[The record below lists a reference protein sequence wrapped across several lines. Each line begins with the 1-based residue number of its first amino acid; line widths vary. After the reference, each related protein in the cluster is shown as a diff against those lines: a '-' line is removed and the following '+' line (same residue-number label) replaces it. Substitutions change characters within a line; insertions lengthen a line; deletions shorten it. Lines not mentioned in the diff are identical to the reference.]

1 MEKSRILLYTFLLC
15 LVSTSA
21 FAQKTERAKRRAE
34 RRANQR
40 IDQKVDEAVDKVFDG
55 LFGKKKK
62 KEEDKTD
69 APADAEGTED
79 NRPGTS
85 ILDRLGERDAEWEP
99 VRNDYPMS
107 FRMAMSTT
115 KRGQTEEMVIDI
127 SLGEWKTGYRII
139 NSDGK
144 QGTMRIILDNQEGT
158 MITITEEEGQQP
170 QGIKMSQRMFSRGNV
185 AATVEEKM
193 DDYTFRKTGRTKVI
207 DGYTCEEYEIEGPEG
222 SGVSWV
228 TNDIELDWPQVV
240 QGMTMGMQGQQS
252 MPGVNAPFEGFPIE
266 STWTDA
272 KGKEVTVARYQD
284 IRLGDDI
291 DRSLLE
297 TGDIPIQQLGG
308 Y

>member
-1 MEKSRILLYTFLLC
+1 MEQSRILLYTLLLC

-21 FAQKTERAKRRAE
+21 FAQATERAKRRAE

-55 LFGKKKK
+55 LFGKRKKN
-62 KEEDKTD
+62 EPAETD
-69 APADAEGTED
+69 APADAERTED

-85 ILDRLGERDAEWEP
+85 ILDRLGGSDAEWEP

-115 KRGQTEEMVIDI
+115 KRGQTEEMIIDI

-139 NSDGK
+139 NPEGK

-158 MITITEEEGQQP
+158 MTTINEEEGKQP
-170 QGIKMSQRMFSRGNV
+170 QGIQMSQRMFSQGNV
-185 AATVEEKM
+185 AAVMEEKM
-193 DDYTFRKTGRTKVI
+193 DDYTFRKTGRIKVI
-207 DGYTCEEYEIEGPEG
+207 DGYNCEEYEIEGPEG

-240 QGMTMGMQGQQS
+240 QGMTMGMQGQQA
-252 MPGVNAPFEGFPIE
+252 MPGVNAPYQGFPIE
-266 STWTDA
+266 SVWTDA
-272 KGKEVTVARYQD
+272 KGKETTVARYQD
-284 IRLGDDI
+284 IRFGDDI

-297 TGDIPIQQLGG
+297 TGDIPIQKLGG